1 MIRLIGTAVAIAS
14 LVASLSQAQASDV
27 NRQIYISKSDQ
38 TLRLYE
44 DGALV
49 NAMRISTGKVKHETP
64 SGIFSIIE
72 KKKYHES
79 NIYSNAPMPF
89 MQRVTWSG
97 VALHEGRVPNY
108 PASHGCIRIPKK
120 WAPELYRLTN
130 RGTPVIITNEPVK
143 PFRLSH
149 SLLPGKPTQLDAP
162 LISNAVLRGDLQ
174 QGPIEFA
181 VLDSTITNS
190 ITPIAESSQR
200 AAEPLKLLI
209 TWRSE
214 RDKVAL
220 TQKRL
225 SSLGFDAGKADG
237 LIGVQTGIALSAFN
251 RWKNIDP
258 KAQLMSQSVQEA
270 LKAASFESDLTNGTL
285 EIRKAFQP
293 LDKFDV
299 DIDDSDME
307 LGTHYLQAIAA
318 PSGKAVSEWMAVS
331 LPNQLPT
338 GTRKRLGLRDSTNQP
353 VQRLSDVLSRLTLSK
368 SARDFLEE
376 NFSTQMSL
384 TITDYSHEQETG
396 QGTEFITITRD

>member
-1 MIRLIGTAVAIAS
+1 M
-14 LVASLSQAQASDV
+14 
-27 NRQIYISKSDQ
+27 
-38 TLRLYE
+38 
-44 DGALV
+44 
-49 NAMRISTGKVKHETP
+49 
-64 SGIFSIIE
+64 
-72 KKKYHES
+72 
-79 NIYSNAPMPF
+79 
-89 MQRVTWSG
+89 
-97 VALHEGRVPNY
+97 
-108 PASHGCIRIPKK
+108 
-120 WAPELYRLTN
+120 
-130 RGTPVIITNEPVK
+130 
-143 PFRLSH
+143 
-149 SLLPGKPTQLDAP
+149 
-162 LISNAVLRGDLQ
+162 SNAVLRGGDQ
-174 QGPIEFA
+174 QGPIEVA
-181 VLDSTITNS
+181 LLDSTITNS
-190 ITPIAESSQR
+190 LTPTATGNQR

-237 LIGVQTGIALSAFN
+237 LIGEQTRIALSAFK
-251 RWKNIDP
+251 RWKDIDP
-258 KAQLMSQSVQEA
+258 KAQLMSQSVQQA

-299 DIDDSDME
+299 EIADGDME
-307 LGTHYLQAIAA
+307 LGTHYLQAISA
-318 PSGKAVSEWMAVS
+318 PSGEAASEWMAVS

-338 GTRKRLGLRDSTNQP
+338 ATRKRLGLRESTNQS

-368 SARDFLEE
+368 SANDFLEE